1 MAHGRVETGAVWQP
15 VLCCALNGHFR
26 WHQGG
31 DLIKRIWSNIPS
43 VPGFPKLSWIDG
55 LVAVFVFAV
64 LYAIVQL
71 SSGMGVPFS
80 VHDQPQILLD
90 WWLLPYYAGRSLLR
104 MFIAYAFSLLFTF
117 LYGRLAAS
125 YKLAERVMVP
135 LLDILQSV
143 PVLGFLSITVT
154 GFINL
159 FPHSLLGVE
168 LASIFAIFT
177 GQVWNM
183 TFSFYHSV
191 SALPGELR
199 EVSRIMKL
207 DTFARFT
214 RLELPY
220 SMIGLV
226 WNSMMSFGGGWF
238 FLAASESITVLN
250 HNIQLP
256 GIGSY
261 MATAMRQG
269 NIPALIEAIFTMV
282 VMIILVDQL
291 FWRPIVA
298 WSQRFKM
305 DLSGAD
311 TTMNSWFL
319 TFLRRS
325 KLAQWLS
332 QQVFG
337 SLFHALDRAMG
348 TLTKAAPAE
357 RPKPAGMRVL
367 RPVLGWVLA
376 GLVSGGLLYYG
387 AIGLREIARLGTANV
402 LHVVVLS
409 FYTLGRVMASTLLA
423 LIWTIPVGVAIGLHP
438 KASRIA
444 QPIVQVVASFPANM
458 LFPLVALV
466 YLNWHINFQ
475 IGAIPLMMLGTQWYI
490 LFNVIAGAM
499 SIPNDLKEATKV
511 LRLTGFERWKR
522 LLLPSIFP
530 YLVTGCITASG
541 GAWNASIIAEL
552 VAWRHTTLVAS
563 GIGSFITQATDK
575 GEWPQIILSIVVMAA
590 MVTLI
595 NRILWRPLYRLA
607 ETRYPIT

>member
-1 MAHGRVETGAVWQP
+1 MKRV
-15 VLCCALNGHFR
+15 
-26 WHQGG
+26 
-31 DLIKRIWSNIPS
+31 WSTNSFVPS
-43 VPGFPKLSWIDG
+43 FPKLSWIVG
-55 LVAVFVFAV
+55 LVAIFVFAL

-80 VHDQPQILLD
+80 VHDQPKILLH

-125 YKLAERVMVP
+125 YKLAEKIMIP

-154 GFINL
+154 GFMNL

-191 SALPGELR
+191 SALPQELR

-207 DTFARFT
+207 DPFARFT

-261 MATAMRQG
+261 MATAMQQG
-269 NIPALIEAIFTMV
+269 NIPALIDAILTMIIL
-282 VMIILVDQL
+282 IILVDQL
-291 FWRPIVA
+291 LWRPIVA
-298 WSQRFKM
+298 WSERFKM
-305 DLSGAD
+305 DLSGSDNA
-311 TTMNSWFL
+311 MNSWFL

-332 QQVFG
+332 EQIFG
-337 SLFHALDRAMG
+337 NLYRFIDGTMRRLTTPSPVRATTNTGLRKLIKSILLWLIGGVLTGALLF
-348 TLTKAAPAE
+348 
-357 RPKPAGMRVL
+357 
-367 RPVLGWVLA
+367 
-376 GLVSGGLLYYG
+376 YG
-387 AIGLREIARLGTANV
+387 AIGVREIVKLGGANV
-402 LHVVVLS
+402 LHVILLTL
-409 FYTLGRVMASTLLA
+409 YTFFRVMTSTLLA
-423 LIWTIPVGVAIGLHP
+423 LVWTIPVGVAIGLHP

-466 YLNWHINFQ
+466 FIRWHVNFQ

-499 SIPNDLKEATKV
+499 SIPNDLKEATKM
-511 LRLTGFERWKR
+511 LHLTGWERWKR

-552 VAWRHTTLVAS
+552 VAWKHTTLVAA
-563 GIGSFITQATDK
+563 GIGSFITQATEK
-575 GEWPQIILSIVVMAA
+575 GQWPQIILSIVVMAA
-590 MVTLI
+590 MVTLV
-595 NRILWRPLYRLA
+595 NRVLWRPLYRLA
-607 ETRYPIT
+607 ETRYPIG